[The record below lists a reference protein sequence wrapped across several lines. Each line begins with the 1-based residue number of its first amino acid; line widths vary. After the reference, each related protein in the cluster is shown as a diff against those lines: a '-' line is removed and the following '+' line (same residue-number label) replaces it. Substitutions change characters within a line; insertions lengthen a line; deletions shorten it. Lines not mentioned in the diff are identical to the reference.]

1 MGFHPLLYSFACL
14 DCRERERKREVQVQ
28 RQLLTRILS
37 LAAIRNDVLASSELE
52 SALILSLSLTHV
64 SVATL
69 RLEAT
74 ASEFSQTLR
83 R

>member
-1 MGFHPLLYSFACL
+1 MP
-14 DCRERERKREVQVQ
+14 VQS
-28 RQLLTRILS
+28 QLLTRILS
-37 LAAIRNDVLASSELE
+37 LAAIRNDVFSSSKLE
-52 SALILSLSLTHV
+52 CALILSLTHV

-74 ASEFSQTLR
+74 ASEFSQALR